1 MNSTIERI
9 RADLKKL
16 GVKKNDNLLVHSS
29 LRSLGE
35 VPGGAETVIRGLLEA
50 LGPEGTLLFPTLS
63 YRDVNSDHP
72 VFDVL
77 NTPCCVGALPEY
89 FRKRHGTV
97 RSVCPTH
104 SVSGV
109 GRNAERLL
117 GDHCRDTTPC
127 GPNSP
132 FRKLREP
139 GGWILFIG
147 CGIHPNTSMH
157 AVEELVEPV
166 YLFTEQ
172 PVDYRILLPDGRE
185 TQMRVRRHNFKG
197 WAQAYARLDG
207 LMDETHL
214 RQGKVLEADC
224 RLMDIRD
231 MWEKALAALKEN
243 PLYFVRKLE
252 EGA

>member
-9 RADLKKL
+9 QADLKKL
-16 GVKKNDNLLVHSS
+16 GVKENDNLLVHAS

-89 FRKRHGTV
+89 FRKRPGTV

-132 FRKLREP
+132 FRKLREL

-166 YLFTEQ
+166 YLFTDQ
-172 PVDYRILLPDGRE
+172 PVDYRILLPDGSE
-185 TQMRVRRHNFKG
+185 TRMRVRRHNFKG

-224 RLMDIRD
+224 QLMDVKD